1 MFTHSLIS
9 TKLWLQQM
17 NSLWV
22 YRIPTCVGETIWQS
36 SFKHIRCTHI
46 MISETIT
53 GKGNCFIVSYLTSTC
68 TPLAARINDNI
79 VLGRQQNYSSPW
91 IWSLKKKKNP
101 YPSVGVT
108 RCFKPIILTYTLRN
122 TYCLTFFLFFKAN
135 GIFNKQTETRWHHF
149 PVTNNPAETNHWSC
163 KHERTS
169 LVWFF

>member
-91 IWSLKKKKNP
+91 IWSLKKKK
-101 YPSVGVT
+101 
-108 RCFKPIILTYTLRN
+108 PISFSRSNKVFQADYSHIHTQKHILSY
-122 TYCLTFFLFFKAN
+122 FFS
-135 GIFNKQTETRWHHF
+135 IFQSKWHI
-149 PVTNNPAETNHWSC
+149 
-163 KHERTS
+163 
-169 LVWFF
+169 